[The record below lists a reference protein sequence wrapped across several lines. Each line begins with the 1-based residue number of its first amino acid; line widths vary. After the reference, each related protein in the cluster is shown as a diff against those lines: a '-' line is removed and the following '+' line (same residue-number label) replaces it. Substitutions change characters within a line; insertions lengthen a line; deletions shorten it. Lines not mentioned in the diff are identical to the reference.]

1 MSEISILIANYHPHN
16 SVNCRRNLHHHAGA
30 NDSFMWVVIEM
41 AGLRFKVA
49 LDILHPCACA
59 SAIPHEIQVPR
70 YITFTLPGYN
80 AKIFQHKPWRP
91 KGFFIWNN
99 VLVNCFCFIWIP
111 MLWVYGYKC
120 LISFS
125 AGIDFR
131 RHNLTSIDVS
141 LWRLESI
148 PALKGLTCDASTIAC
163 GLCLRLWP
171 NVISVLYQHLILLM
185 LQNQVTSKQKHSGR
199 KRHNLWKLKRD
210 IISFLCDL
218 DVRPRHTVVR
228 PRHTVVRPRH
238 TVVRPRHTVVRP
250 RHTVVRPRHTVVRP
264 RHTTVRPRQSNV
276 LPYLAQCLPLPGPT
290 FVLARVLFSPAWSN
304 VLPCLSHV
312 LPCPCQA
319 KCLSQPGAVDIL

>member
-1 MSEISILIANYHPHN
+1 MTAGLFTYTGFFMSEIRILIANYHPHN
-16 SVNCRRNLHHHAGA
+16 GVNCRRNLHYHAGA
-30 NDSFMWVVIEM
+30 NDSFVWVVIEM
-41 AGLRFKVA
+41 AGGLRFKVA

-91 KGFFIWNN
+91 KVFFIWNN

-111 MLWVYGYKC
+111 MLWVYGHKC

-131 RHNLTSIDVS
+131 RHNLT
-141 LWRLESI
+141 
-148 PALKGLTCDASTIAC
+148 LTCDASTIAC
-163 GLCLRLWP
+163 GLCLCLRP

-218 DVRPRHTVVR
+218 DARPRHTVVR

-238 TVVRPRHTVVRP
+238 TVVRPRHTERWCGEDERP
-250 RHTVVRPRHTVVRP
+250 CGEDERLCGEDERLCGEGERRYGEDERRCGEDERPCGEDER
-264 RHTTVRPRQSNV
+264 
-276 LPYLAQCLPLPGPT
+276 
-290 FVLARVLFSPAWSN
+290 LARTNDCVAR
-304 VLPCLSHV
+304 
-312 LPCPCQA
+312 A
-319 KCLSQPGAVDIL
+319 YI